1 MQPVH
6 RGINDIGTWKS
17 ALRAA
22 DMGLRSKLYD
32 LYEDILMDGTVTDAI
47 GKRIEAITDCDIN
60 FTVNGKEV
68 PRITELI
75 DTVEFENQLKEIMW
89 SLFLGN
95 IRRRIFFRERVR
107 LQQYPAQAHTAQRE
121 ADTAAPRRYGRN
133 QLQR

>member
-1 MQPVH
+1 
-6 RGINDIGTWKS
+6 
-17 ALRAA
+17 
-22 DMGLRSKLYD
+22 MGLRSKLYD

-60 FTVNGKEV
+60 FTVNRKEV

-107 LQQYPAQAHTAQRE
+107 LQQHTAQAHTSQRE
-121 ADTAAPRRYGRN
+121 ADTAAPVRYGRD

>member
-1 MQPVH
+1 MTTTFKRKLYDKQEKERTAGKTCVQEGRNTGIQSDTGAAVH

-60 FTVNGKEV
+60 FTVNRKEV
-68 PRITELI
+68 PR
-75 DTVEFENQLKEIMW
+75 
-89 SLFLGN
+89 
-95 IRRRIFFRERVR
+95 
-107 LQQYPAQAHTAQRE
+107 
-121 ADTAAPRRYGRN
+121 
-133 QLQR
+133 